1 MANLPTTASMTG
13 AGVTEGGFKA
23 GLNDWLTFC
32 RDVFGTTGAG
42 TNVRAALG
50 LGTLA
55 LKNDVAEA
63 DLATGAVTA
72 GKLGTDAVVATKIQ
86 DGAVTSGKLGA
97 SAVISGKIAAN
108 AVQTGNVSD
117 GALTTAKLA
126 DGAVTAVKIADGV
139 VGTAKLA
146 DGAVTVAKTSGLP
159 VSKEFNSTDQVVTAG
174 GLLTLAHGL
183 GSAPKDVSLFMVC
196 QTAEQNWVTAD
207 AIAMGGSH
215 LDFNGVSGA
224 GWIIYFDATNIYV
237 RFQAT
242 YPLPAIINKTTGAL
256 FSPTTTSWRVRLRAV
271 A

>member
-1 MANLPTTASMTG
+1 MATLPTNAEMTG
-13 AGVTEGGFKA
+13 SGVTEGGFK
-23 GLNDWLTFC
+23 GKLNDFLTFI
-32 RDVFGTTGAG
+32 RDTLG
-42 TNVRAALG
+42 TNGTVSAVRTALG
-50 LGTLA
+50 LGAMA

-72 GKLGTDAVVATKIQ
+72 GKIGTDAVVTAKIQ

-146 DGAVTVAKTSGLP
+146 DGSVTVAKTSGLP
-159 VSKEFNSTDQVVTAG
+159 ISLEFVSTDQTVTLAG
-174 GLLTLAHGL
+174 ALTLTHGL
-183 GSAPKDVSLFMVC
+183 GVTPKFVTLDLIC
-196 QTAEQNWVTAD
+196 QTAELGYSVGEVAQYGIFGFDTIPSVVISIRRNTTQILVRYPAGGMGLGRADTGVLASITPANW
-207 AIAMGGSH
+207 
-215 LDFNGVSGA
+215 L
-224 GWIIYFDATNIYV
+224 
-237 RFQAT
+237 
-242 YPLPAIINKTTGAL
+242 L
-256 FSPTTTSWRVRLRAV
+256 RVRAF

>member
-1 MANLPTTASMTG
+1 MANLPTNASMTG
-13 AGVTEGGFKA
+13 SGVTEGGFKA

-32 RDVFGTTGAG
+32 RDVFGTTGAVA
-42 TNVRAALG
+42 NVRAALG

-63 DLATGAVTA
+63 DIATGAVTA
-72 GKLGTDAVVATKIQ
+72 GKLGPDAVVAAKIQ
-86 DGAVTSGKLGA
+86 DGAVTSGKLAA

-146 DGAVTVAKTSGLP
+146 DGAVTPAKASGFPFLL
-159 VSKEFNSTDQVVTAG
+159 EFESTLQTITAG
-174 GLLTLAHGL
+174 GLLTLAHGMAVL
-183 GSAPKDVSLFMVC
+183 PKLVVMEHEC
-196 QTAEQNWVTAD
+196 QTAE
-207 AIAMGGSH
+207 
-215 LDFNGVSGA
+215 A
-224 GWIIYFDATNIYV
+224 GWAIGETWQHGADFFYDGSASRMTVLWKDGTNIYV
-237 RFQAT
+237 RYAAGFFIPTKGTGNLQAGT
-242 YPLPAIINKTTGAL
+242 PANWRL
-256 FSPTTTSWRVRLRAV
+256 RVRAF